1 MADLV
6 TLRKTLASALGAAG
20 RVVYAFPREQI
31 TPPALVLVPASP
43 YLIPVAIGGLSN
55 RINVRFELTAIVGAA
70 DNQAALAN
78 MESLM
83 LAVFNQLPAGTAVI
97 NGWTQPQIQEL
108 TGQQMLTSSLTIEL
122 VTTNNGN

>member
-6 TLRKTLASALGAAG
+6 TLRNTLASALGAAG

-43 YLIPVAIGGLSN
+43 YLSPVSIGGLSN

-78 MESLM
+78 IESLM
-83 LAVFNQLPAGTAVI
+83 LDVFNELPTGTAVI
-97 NGWTQPQIQEL
+97 NGWTQPQIQEI

>member
-1 MADLV
+1 MANLV
-6 TLRKTLASALGAAG
+6 SLRNNLASALGAAG

-83 LAVFNQLPAGTAVI
+83 LDVFNELPTGTSVI
-97 NGWTQPQIQEL
+97 NGWTQPQIQEV

-122 VTTNNGN
+122 VTNT

>member
-6 TLRKTLASALGAAG
+6 SLRTALAGSLSAAG

-43 YLIPVAIGGLSN
+43 YLTPASIGGSGN
-55 RINVRFELTAIVGAA
+55 RINVRFELTAVVGAA

-78 MESLM
+78 IET
-83 LAVFNQLPAGTAVI
+83 LALSVFDLLPSGTSII
-97 NGWTQPQIQEL
+97 NGWSQPQIQEVS
-108 TGQQMLTSSLTIEL
+108 GQQMLTSSLTIEL
-122 VTTNNGN
+122 VTTT

>member
-6 TLRKTLASALGAAG
+6 TLRNSLASALSAAG

-43 YLIPVAIGGLSN
+43 YLSPASIGGAGN

-78 MESLM
+78 IEALM
-83 LAVFNQLPAGTAVI
+83 LDTFDALPQGTAII
-97 NGWTQPQIQEL
+97 NGWTQPQIQEVS
-108 TGQQMLTSSLTIEL
+108 GQTMLTSSLTIEL
-122 VTTNNGN
+122 VTNT

>member
-6 TLRKTLASALGAAG
+6 SLRNALASALSAAG

-43 YLIPVAIGGLSN
+43 YLSPASIGGAGN

-78 MESLM
+78 IEALM
-83 LAVFNQLPAGTAVI
+83 LDTFDELPAGTSII
-97 NGWTQPQIQEL
+97 NGWSQPQIQEVS
-108 TGQQMLTSSLTIEL
+108 GQQMLTSSLTIEL
-122 VTTNNGN
+122 VTTT

>member
-1 MADLV
+1 MANLV
-6 TLRKTLASALGAAG
+6 SLRNDLASALGAAG

-83 LAVFNQLPAGTAVI
+83 LDVFNELPIGTSVI
-97 NGWTQPQIQEL
+97 NGWTQPQIQEIS
-108 TGQQMLTSSLTIEL
+108 GQQMLTSSLTIEL
-122 VTTNNGN
+122 VTTNN

>member
-1 MADLV
+1 MANLV
-6 TLRKTLASALGAAG
+6 SLRNDLASALGAAG

-83 LAVFNQLPAGTAVI
+83 LDVFNELPTGTSVI
-97 NGWTQPQIQEL
+97 NGWTQPQIQEIS
-108 TGQQMLTSSLTIEL
+108 GQQMLTSSLTIEL
-122 VTTNNGN
+122 VTTNN

>member
-6 TLRKTLASALGAAG
+6 SLRNALASSLSAAG

-43 YLIPVAIGGLSN
+43 YLSPASIGGAGN

-78 MESLM
+78 IEALM
-83 LAVFNQLPAGTAVI
+83 LDTFDELPSGTSII
-97 NGWTQPQIQEL
+97 NGWSQPQIQEVS
-108 TGQQMLTSSLTIEL
+108 GQQMLTSSLTIEL
-122 VTTNNGN
+122 VTTT

>member
-6 TLRKTLASALGAAG
+6 NLRNGLASALSAAG

-43 YLIPVAIGGLSN
+43 YLSPASIGGAGN

-78 MESLM
+78 IEALM
-83 LAVFNQLPAGTAVI
+83 LATFDTLPTGTAII
-97 NGWTQPQIQEL
+97 NGWTQPQIQEVS
-108 TGQQMLTSSLTIEL
+108 GQTMLTSSLTIEL
-122 VTTNNGN
+122 VTNT